1 MKVNFSKKSA
11 KFLENL
17 DDKNR
22 ERARIKIRSLV
33 LSLEEGIIPF
43 KELDIK
49 KLKGEWKDFFRLRIG
64 NIRIIFRIDKEK
76 DELIIFEIDYRG
88 GVYKK

>member
-1 MKVNFSKKSA
+1 MKVKFSKKSA

-17 DDKNR
+17 DDKNK

-33 LSLEEGIIPF
+33 LSLEECIIPF

-64 NIRIIFRIDKEK
+64 NIRIIFRINKEE
-76 DELIIFEIDYRG
+76 DGLRIFEIDYRG